1 MEDLDDQIESV
12 KANINY
18 LHENIVDCQ
27 QNIVQMEQA
36 VGGVQEEDQAE
47 DEVFKI
53 VNVQTLQLDEVTI
66 VLYNLPHF
74 PISFISLILQFSNFP
89 LIPLNNFQ
97 FLYFPAFSR
106 PATCWRS
113 C

>member
-66 VLYNLPHF
+66 IVLYNLAHF
-74 PISFISLILQFSNFP
+74 PISPIHISPI
-89 LIPLNNFQ
+89 FQ
-97 FLYFPAFSR
+97 FLQFQRF
-106 PATCWRS
+106 
-113 C
+113 